1 MSESTVVLP
10 ENFTIH
16 HIEQQ
21 AIDLKVAFQTDA
33 ETMILDASKVETVD
47 TSGLQLMLA
56 LVKTAIAN
64 SKTVQWQNP
73 SEVFVSSATCIGLAE
88 KLQLP

>member
-73 SEVFVSSATCIGLAE
+73 SEVFVSSATRIGLAE

>member
-1 MSESTVVLP
+1 MSDSTVFLP

-21 AIDLKVAFQTDA
+21 SSDLKIAFQTDMD
-33 ETMILDASKVETVD
+33 TITLDASKVETVD
-47 TSGLQLMLA
+47 TSGLQLILA
-56 LVKTAIAN
+56 LVKTALSQN
-64 SKTVQWQNP
+64 KTIQWQNP
-73 SEVFVSSATCIGLAE
+73 SDIFSSSAAKIGLAE